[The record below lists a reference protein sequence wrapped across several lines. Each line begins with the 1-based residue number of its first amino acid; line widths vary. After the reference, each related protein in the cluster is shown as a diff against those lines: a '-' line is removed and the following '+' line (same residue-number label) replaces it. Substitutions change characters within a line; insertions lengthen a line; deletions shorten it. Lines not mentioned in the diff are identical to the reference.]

1 MWFYGRVSVSLD
13 SGRGTFSAFVFLVG
27 FHGTVHDPTKNRKM
41 RIPIHF

>member
-27 FHGTVHDPTKNRKM
+27 FHGTVHGPAKNRKM
-41 RIPIHF
+41 HIPIHF